1 MAEEKERKILVAVC
15 NLLKMNMMA
24 SQPLVQG
31 MVKEIDIPSIAE
43 PTQDTVAKHLQ
54 LIRSMPPRCLI
65 STMCGMKNL
74 TNVKTNFAQVLTRE
88 PLTRGEFLRAMDI
101 KH

>member
-15 NLLKMNMMA
+15 NLLKMNMIA

-31 MVKEIDIPSIAE
+31 RVKEIDIPSITD
-43 PTQDTVAKHLQ
+43 PTQDAVAKHLQ

-74 TNVKTNFAQVLTRE
+74 ANVKTNFTQVMTRE
-88 PLTRGEFLRAMDI
+88 PLTREEFLRAMDI